1 MKHFFLFVFLFVGI
15 TARCE
20 IRRYSMQDT
29 ALPARLVTT
38 LPFHQFVDGVLLV
51 RGCISLNDDTTL
63 AKDTLNFILDTGSGG
78 ISLDSTTAA
87 ELHLPLSPSDVV
99 IHGIGGSRTVPFIY
113 NMSLLLP
120 NLRVDHLS
128 FHVNNYDMISA
139 LYGIHIDGII
149 GYSFL
154 SKYIVRIDY
163 DQQKI
168 WIYEPGQF
176 QYPEKGFLLKPLF
189 AGIPIIHETLA
200 SNRQQVKSFFF
211 RYRSRSL
218 FAAEQSVCERF

>member
-1 MKHFFLFVFLFVGI
+1 MKYFLLFLLLFACISLHGEAGI
-15 TARCE
+15 NLPV
-20 IRRYSMQDT
+20 DT
-29 ALPARLVTT
+29 PVQARLITT

-51 RGCISLNDDTTL
+51 RACIARDGDTTL

-87 ELHLPLSPSDVV
+87 ALHLPLSPSDVV
-99 IHGIGGSRTVPFIY
+99 IHGIGGSRTVPFVY

-128 FHVNNYDMISA
+128 FHVNNYEMISA

-154 SKYIVRIDY
+154 SQYIVRVDY

-168 WIYEPGQF
+168 WVYAPGEF
-176 QYPEKGFLLKPLF
+176 HYPEKGFLLKPLF
-189 AGIPIIHETLA
+189 AGIPIIHETL
-200 SNRQQVKSFFF
+200 SNNRQQVKSFFF
-211 RYRSRSL
+211 SIQEP
-218 FAAEQSVCERF
+218 ASVCC

>member
-1 MKHFFLFVFLFVGI
+1 MNRFPLFISLILSIAAHGK
-15 TARCE
+15 AGL
-20 IRRYSMQDT
+20 YKQQDT
-29 ALPARLVTT
+29 VLPARLVTT

-51 RGCISLNDDTTL
+51 RASIALHDDTTL

-78 ISLDSTTAA
+78 ISIDSTTAA

-99 IHGIGGSRTVPFIY
+99 IHGIGGSRTVPFVY
-113 NMSLLLP
+113 DMSLLLP
-120 NLRVDHLS
+120 HLRVDHLN

-154 SKYIVRIDY
+154 SQYIVRIDY

-168 WIYEPGQF
+168 WIYTPGQF
-176 QYPEKGFLLKPLF
+176 AYPEKGFLLKPLF

-211 RYRSRSL
+211 SIPEPV
-218 FAAEQSVCERF
+218 FACC